1 MRRAESV
8 VALAAEMTDAK
19 KTPEATLRAGTVAL
33 IGRTNV
39 GKSTLLNAALE
50 LPLAIVS
57 RKPQTTRSRLLGVVQ
72 HAGAEVGLLD
82 TPGLHRAKD
91 RLGKEMNRT
100 ARAAAA
106 DADVVVFVVALPAR
120 AQGEIKPHGGDL
132 QLLEQMPEDLP
143 IVLVINK
150 IDLLKD
156 KSRLL
161 PFIDAYAKHRELAA
175 VVPIS
180 ALRSD
185 GISRVLDEVAKLLP
199 AGERRHEEDEITDRP
214 MRYFAAEYVRE
225 PILAATGQEVPHAV
239 AVTVD
244 EYSES
249 PDGGLVDISVTIHVE
264 RTGQKRII
272 IGDKGKV
279 LKRVGISAR
288 QRIEQLLGR
297 QVNLQL
303 WVRVTEG
310 WRDNPGKLADFG
322 LMGRGD
328 GTGR

>member
-1 MRRAESV
+1 
-8 VALAAEMTDAK
+8 MTDPDES
-19 KTPEATLRAGTVAL
+19 TEATLRAGTVAL
-33 IGRTNV
+33 IGRSNV
-39 GKSTLLNAALE
+39 GKSTLLNGALD

-57 RKPQTTRSRLLGVVQ
+57 RKPQTTRDRLLGVVQ

-82 TPGLHRAKD
+82 TPGLHRATT

-100 ARAAAA
+100 ARAAAS
-106 DADVVVFVVALPAR
+106 DADVVIFVVAVPAQAR
-120 AQGEIKPHGGDL
+120 GEIKPHGGDL
-132 QLLEQMPEDLP
+132 RLLEQMPDDRP
-143 IVLVINK
+143 VVLVINK
-150 IDLLKD
+150 VDLLKD

-161 PFIDAYAKHRELAA
+161 PLIAAYAAHRELAA

-180 ALRSD
+180 ALKAN

-199 AGERRHEEDEITDRP
+199 PGERRHGEDEITDRP

-244 EYSES
+244 EYNET
-249 PDGGLVDISVTIHVE
+249 PGGGLVDISVTIHVE

-272 IGDKGKV
+272 IGDGGQV

-310 WRDNPGKLADFG
+310 WRDRPDMLADFG
-322 LMGRGD
+322 LIGRGD
-328 GTGR
+328 GKER